1 MQSPVVAILWEN
13 WRLSRPEVTWRLA
26 LGTVGG
32 AAVMALFAAV
42 APSKGSKDFGA
53 VIALALVVVPNFIG
67 WLSFLKLNGGLPGF
81 PFHLLYARPVRT
93 AALVGVPLAYVTVAP
108 AAIYL
113 VSALLLR
120 VTFGYPFPLLPVA
133 AWIAALNVVMAAV
146 NWSTRSRVVQML
158 GTMAA
163 TVAWIGL
170 VNHRLTGEIDWHD
183 SPDRWPALFDFP
195 LTDYALIGAIGLAS
209 FGLMVAA
216 VARQRCGDGRAS
228 WSSGLP
234 APDSWTGSPA
244 CSSSRVP
251 PRLRR
256 ARRCGSS

>member
-26 LGTVGG
+26 LGIVGG

-81 PFHLLYARPVRT
+81 PFYLLYTRPVRT
-93 AALVGVPLAYVTVAP
+93 AVLVGVPLAYVTVAP

-120 VTFGYPFPLLPVA
+120 VD
-133 AWIAALNVVMAAV
+133 I
-146 NWSTRSRVVQML
+146 
-158 GTMAA
+158 
-163 TVAWIGL
+163 
-170 VNHRLTGEIDWHD
+170 RL
-183 SPDRWPALFDFP
+183 S
-195 LTDYALIGAIGLAS
+195 
-209 FGLMVAA
+209 
-216 VARQRCGDGRAS
+216 
-228 WSSGLP
+228 
-234 APDSWTGSPA
+234 
-244 CSSSRVP
+244 VP
-251 PRLRR
+251 TA
-256 ARRCGSS
+256 ARRRVDRRPQSGHGGGELVDPQPGRPDAGHDGCRRGMDRSGQSSPHRGD